1 MGREKKQQLQE
12 AQEIAEAVL
21 DAETKLGELTSKME
35 TAKGFASTIKDNGV
49 PNVTKQK
56 QLEQIGITGKQKQ
69 RFETLAKHPEQVEQ
83 AKAVLIP
90 P

>member
-1 MGREKKQQLQE
+1 M
-12 AQEIAEAVL
+12 L

-35 TAKGFASTIKDNGV
+35 KAVNQHGV
-49 PNVTKQK
+49 PNSGESKKQ
-56 QLEQIGITGKQKQ
+56 QLAKIGLDKHYD
-69 RFETLAKHPEQVEQ
+69 RYETLANHPEQVEQ